1 MRPRPFD
8 LRRVLRE
15 VLIVPETKPAGELL
29 VELRNHRVGMA
40 LVVDEFGSI
49 LGLVTLEDILEQVV
63 GEIHDEF
70 DVVERPQKLADG
82 AVVFDAALNVRDLDA
97 QYNITLPDDPAYATV
112 GGFVFDQL
120 GFIPRGGE
128 NFEYDGYRFT
138 VVEMDGRRVA
148 RVKIERV
155 LPIATEAKTASD
167 RAALPLQVIQM
178 AQVLRRFRR
187 SFRARS
193 RENSSRSRGAN
204 SLMARHLL
212 QRFLLALPA
221 LWLVLTLVF
230 LMIHIVPGDPVEQM
244 LGEGA
249 APGEIVQLRHSLG
262 LDQPLLTQYGHY
274 LKGLARAD
282 LGQSFKF
289 QAPVRQIIFDRY
301 PATLSLAFLAL
312 AVCAAIAIP
321 AGILAA
327 YRRGQPA
334 DRAVG
339 LFTLFGLAFP
349 NFALGPVLILI
360 FSIEIGLLPV
370 SGRGG
375 PTYYILPAATLG
387 AALAAI
393 LTRMVRGSMLEE
405 LSSDYVRTARAKGL
419 STSAVLFRHAF
430 RNALIPIITILG
442 LQFGTLL
449 AGTIV
454 TETIFSWPGIGR
466 LTVQAIS
473 ARDYPLLQ
481 GCILVISLSYVLV
494 NLLTDVLYSVI
505 DPRVRLS

>member
-1 MRPRPFD
+1 M
-8 LRRVLRE
+8 
-15 VLIVPETKPAGELL
+15 T
-29 VELRNHRVGMA
+29 
-40 LVVDEFGSI
+40 
-49 LGLVTLEDILEQVV
+49 
-63 GEIHDEF
+63 
-70 DVVERPQKLADG
+70 
-82 AVVFDAALNVRDLDA
+82 
-97 QYNITLPDDPAYATV
+97 
-112 GGFVFDQL
+112 
-120 GFIPRGGE
+120 
-128 NFEYDGYRFT
+128 
-138 VVEMDGRRVA
+138 
-148 RVKIERV
+148 
-155 LPIATEAKTASD
+155 
-167 RAALPLQVIQM
+167 
-178 AQVLRRFRR
+178 
-187 SFRARS
+187 
-193 RENSSRSRGAN
+193 
-204 SLMARHLL
+204 RHLM
-212 QRFLLALPA
+212 QRLLLTLPA

-249 APGEIVQLRHSLG
+249 APGELMQLRHALG
-262 LDQPLLTQYGHY
+262 LDQPLLTQYVHY
-274 LKGLARAD
+274 ISQLAHGD

-289 QAPVRQIIFDRY
+289 QAPVRRIIFERY

-312 AVCAAIAIP
+312 LVCAAIAIP
-321 AGILAA
+321 AGTLAA
-327 YRRGQPA
+327 YRRGCA
-334 DRAVG
+334 SDRAVSV
-339 LFTLFGLAFP
+339 FTLFGLAVP
-349 NFALGPVLILI
+349 NFALGPVLILF
-360 FSIEIGLLPV
+360 FSIELGLLPV

-375 PTYYILPAATLG
+375 AAFYVLPAATLG

-419 STSAVLFRHAF
+419 SMSAVLFRHAF

-481 GCILVISLSYVLV
+481 GCILVITVSYVLV
-494 NLLTDVLYSVI
+494 NLLTDVLYAVI